1 MQTLHMLTMAEYN
14 RSFVR
19 VVATDAFK
27 NRGAIVQRVR
37 HHMHL
42 LVFPANHFPIEPNVI
57 SFLRGHF
64 YIPFALRRG
73 FVVMWLCSGRWQR
86 VRRLPVYLS
95 DSTVSRRT
103 VACQWSIRYLY

>member
-1 MQTLHMLTMAEYN
+1 MNFGGVMQTLHMLTMAEYN

-19 VVATDAFK
+19 VAQQRMPSKTE
-27 NRGAIVQRVR
+27 GAIVQRVR

-42 LVFPANHFPIEPNVI
+42 RVFPTNHLPIEPNVI
-57 SFLRGHF
+57 SFFFVVSF

-86 VRRLPVYLS
+86 VRRPPVYLT
-95 DSTVSRRT
+95 D
-103 VACQWSIRYLY
+103 

>member
-27 NRGAIVQRVR
+27 NRSAIVQRVR

-42 LVFPANHFPIEPNVI
+42 RVFPANHLPIEPNVI

-86 VRRLPVYLS
+86 VRRPPVYLT
-95 DSTVSRRT
+95 D
-103 VACQWSIRYLY
+103 